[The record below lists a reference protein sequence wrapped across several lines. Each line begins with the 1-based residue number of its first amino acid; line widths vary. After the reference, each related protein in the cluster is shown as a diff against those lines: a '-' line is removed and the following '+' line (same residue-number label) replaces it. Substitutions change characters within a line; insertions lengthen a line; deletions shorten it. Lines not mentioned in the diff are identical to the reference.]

1 MTIMRCAATLIPF
14 LIVVLLQYGARD
26 GARADDPLARQ
37 VNGHSF
43 DQFVQL
49 TLQYYSVPGAVVAV
63 SSAERRIFLSRR
75 SRNQTG

>member
-14 LIVVLLQYGARD
+14 LIIVLLQY

-37 VNGHSF
+37 VDGHSF

-63 SSAERRIFLSRR
+63 SSAERRIFLSVRLR
-75 SRNQTG
+75 IV

>member
-14 LIVVLLQYGARD
+14 LIVVLLQYGAR
-26 GARADDPLARQ
+26 ADDPLARQ
-37 VNGHSF
+37 VDGHSF

-49 TLQYYSVPGAVVAV
+49 TLQDYSVPGAVVAV
-63 SSAERRIFLSRR
+63 SSAERRIFLSRQ